1 VDILLDSAGKL
12 NFINQRGM
20 LNIMSQSKR
29 SVERATH
36 SAQKQGKEHSKKGS
50 IVTLDHCST
59 VLKDNPLGDPFERP
73 VNVYLPAA
81 YNNQPQK
88 RFPVLF
94 DLAGFTGSGLGH
106 LNWRAFDEN
115 LPSKLDRL
123 IANRAMPPVIVV
135 FPDCFTCLGGNQ
147 YINSGAIGQYA
158 DYLNLEL
165 IPFVDE
171 QLRTLAS
178 RDHRGCFGKSS
189 GGYGALRMAMD
200 YPQYWGGIANHS
212 GDAYFDFVYKA
223 EWPEVLTHLQKYATP
238 KRKEGLRKNISG
250 QAKAGQDDGR
260 IRSFLEDIWSRNPNG
275 HDPLAG
281 KDIMA
286 LMLVAMAASYD
297 TDPTLPN
304 GFGLPFDLE
313 NGKFLQNRWRNWLR
327 HDPIHMNSRQKKN
340 LKSLKAI
347 FIDCGWRDQFHIH
360 YGSRQLSEVLQEAGV
375 EHRYEEFNGTHS
387 GVDHRLDISLVFLAK
402 KLK

>member
-1 VDILLDSAGKL
+1 MPNTV
-12 NFINQRGM
+12 
-20 LNIMSQSKR
+20 SQSKSPTERPSDRAKKRDKTPGHR
-29 SVERATH
+29 SR
-36 SAQKQGKEHSKKGS
+36 
-50 IVTLDHCST
+50 ILTLDHSSA

-81 YNNQPQK
+81 YDHQQKK

-94 DLAGFTGSGLGH
+94 DLAGFTGSGPGH
-106 LNWRAFDEN
+106 LNWRNFDEN
-115 LPSKLDRL
+115 LPGKLDRL
-123 IANRAMPPVIVV
+123 IATKAMPPVIVV

-147 YINSGAIGQYA
+147 YINSSAIGQYA

-165 IPFVDE
+165 IPFVDN

-178 RDHRGCFGKSS
+178 REHRGCFGKSS

-223 EWPEVLTHLQKYATP
+223 EWPEVLTHLQKYSEP
-238 KRKEGLRKNISG
+238 QLKEGLRRNVSG
-250 QAKAGQDDGR
+250 QAEPGQDDGR
-260 IRSFLEDIWSRNPNG
+260 IKRFLDDIWSRNPNG

-297 TDPTLPN
+297 ADPTLPN

-340 LKSLKAI
+340 LKTLKGI
-347 FIDCGWRDQFHIH
+347 LIDCGWRDQFHIH
-360 YGSRQLSEVLQEAGV
+360 YGSRQLSQVLQEAGV

-387 GVDHRLDISLVFLAK
+387 GVDHRLDTSLAFLAK
-402 KLK
+402 KLKQR

>member
-1 VDILLDSAGKL
+1 MPNTV
-12 NFINQRGM
+12 
-20 LNIMSQSKR
+20 SQSKSPTERPSDRAKKRDKTPGHR
-29 SVERATH
+29 SR
-36 SAQKQGKEHSKKGS
+36 
-50 IVTLDHCST
+50 ILTLDHSSA

-81 YNNQPQK
+81 YDHQQKK

-94 DLAGFTGSGLGH
+94 DLAGFTGSGPGH
-106 LNWRAFDEN
+106 LNWRNFDEN
-115 LPSKLDRL
+115 LPGKLDRL
-123 IANRAMPPVIVV
+123 IATKAMPPVIVV

-147 YINSGAIGQYA
+147 YINSSAIGQYA

-165 IPFVDE
+165 IPFVDN

-178 RDHRGCFGKSS
+178 REHRGCFGKSS

-223 EWPEVLTHLQKYATP
+223 EWPEVLTHLQKYSEP
-238 KRKEGLRKNISG
+238 QLKEGLRRNVSG
-250 QAKAGQDDGR
+250 QAKPGQDDGR
-260 IRSFLEDIWSRNPNG
+260 IKRFLDDIWSRNPNG

-297 TDPTLPN
+297 ADPTLPN

-340 LKSLKAI
+340 LKTLKGI
-347 FIDCGWRDQFHIH
+347 LIDCGWRDQFHIH
-360 YGSRQLSEVLQEAGV
+360 YGSRQLSQVLQEAGV

-387 GVDHRLDISLVFLAK
+387 GVDHRLDTSLAFLAK
-402 KLK
+402 KLRQR

>member
-1 VDILLDSAGKL
+1 MPNTV
-12 NFINQRGM
+12 
-20 LNIMSQSKR
+20 SQSKSPTERPSDRAKKRDKTPGHR
-29 SVERATH
+29 SR
-36 SAQKQGKEHSKKGS
+36 
-50 IVTLDHCST
+50 ILTLDHSSA

-81 YNNQPQK
+81 YDHQQKK

-94 DLAGFTGSGLGH
+94 DLAGFTGSGPGH
-106 LNWRAFDEN
+106 LNWRNFDEN
-115 LPSKLDRL
+115 LPGKLDRL
-123 IANRAMPPVIVV
+123 IATKAMPPVIVV

-147 YINSGAIGQYA
+147 YINSSAIGQYA

-165 IPFVDE
+165 IPFVDN
-171 QLRTLAS
+171 QLKTLAS
-178 RDHRGCFGKSS
+178 REHRGCFGKSS

-223 EWPEVLTHLQKYATP
+223 EWPEVLTHLQKYSEP
-238 KRKEGLRKNISG
+238 QLKEGLRRNVSG
-250 QAKAGQDDGR
+250 QAEPGQDDGR
-260 IRSFLEDIWSRNPNG
+260 IKRFLDDIWSRNPNG

-297 TDPTLPN
+297 ADPTLPN

-340 LKSLKAI
+340 LKTLKGI
-347 FIDCGWRDQFHIH
+347 LIDCGWRDQFHIH
-360 YGSRQLSEVLQEAGV
+360 YGSRQLSQVLQEAGV

-387 GVDHRLDISLVFLAK
+387 GVDHRLDTSLAFLAK
-402 KLK
+402 KLRQR

>member
-1 VDILLDSAGKL
+1 
-12 NFINQRGM
+12 
-20 LNIMSQSKR
+20 MSQSKSPTERPSDRAKKRDKTPGHR
-29 SVERATH
+29 SR
-36 SAQKQGKEHSKKGS
+36 
-50 IVTLDHCST
+50 ILTLDHSSA

-81 YNNQPQK
+81 YDHQQKK

-94 DLAGFTGSGLGH
+94 DLAGFTVSGPGH
-106 LNWRAFDEN
+106 LNWRNFDEN
-115 LPSKLDRL
+115 LPGKLDRL
-123 IANRAMPPVIVV
+123 IATKAMPPVIVV

-147 YINSGAIGQYA
+147 YINSSAIGQYA

-165 IPFVDE
+165 IPFVDN

-178 RDHRGCFGKSS
+178 REHRGCFGKSS

-223 EWPEVLTHLQKYATP
+223 EWPEVLTHLQKYSEP
-238 KRKEGLRKNISG
+238 QLKEGLRRNVSG
-250 QAKAGQDDGR
+250 QAEPGQDDGR
-260 IRSFLEDIWSRNPNG
+260 IKRFLDDIWSRNPNG

-297 TDPTLPN
+297 ADPTLPN

-340 LKSLKAI
+340 LKTLKGI
-347 FIDCGWRDQFHIH
+347 LIDCGWRDQFHIH
-360 YGSRQLSEVLQEAGV
+360 YGSRQLSQVLQEAGV

-387 GVDHRLDISLVFLAK
+387 GVDHRLDTSLAFLAK
-402 KLK
+402 KLRQR

>member
-1 VDILLDSAGKL
+1 
-12 NFINQRGM
+12 
-20 LNIMSQSKR
+20 MSKSKR
-29 SVERATH
+29 SSERATDAITK
-36 SAQKQGKEHSKKGS
+36 SDETSVNKGR
-50 IVTLDHCST
+50 ILTLDHRSA

-81 YNNQPQK
+81 YDNQRKK

-106 LNWRAFDEN
+106 LNWRNFDEN
-115 LPSKLDRL
+115 LPEKLDRL
-123 IANRAMPPVIVV
+123 IATKAMPPVIVV
-135 FPDCFTCLGGNQ
+135 LPDCFTCLGGNQ
-147 YINSGAIGQYA
+147 YINSSAIGQYA

-165 IPFVDE
+165 IPFVDA

-178 RDHRGCFGKSS
+178 REHRGCFGKSS

-223 EWPEVLTHLQKYATP
+223 EWPEVLTHLQKYAKP
-238 KRKEGLRKNISG
+238 QLKEGLRKNVSG
-250 QAKAGQDDGR
+250 QAKPGQDDGR
-260 IRSFLEDIWSRNPNG
+260 IKRFLEDIWSRNPNG
-275 HDPLAG
+275 HDPLAS
-281 KDIMA
+281 KDIMT

-304 GFGLPFDLE
+304 GFGLPFDLA
-313 NGKFLQNRWRNWLR
+313 NGKFLQDRWRNWLR
-327 HDPIHMNSRQKKN
+327 HDPIHMSSRQKNN
-340 LKSLKAI
+340 LKTLKGI

-360 YGSRQLSEVLQEAGV
+360 YGSRQLCQVLQAAGID
-375 EHRYEEFNGTHS
+375 HRYEEFDGTHS
-387 GVDHRLDISLVFLAK
+387 GVDHRLDTSLAFLAK
-402 KLK
+402 KLKGS